1 MKTTIFALLFFM
13 IPFVCRASSNSC
25 EHVHSKTSTKP
36 SNYDLRMLS
45 FEFFEILD
53 RKPVEGGFKYSI
65 GIKAVNQKTP
75 APQKGKIGQ
84 FLSDLPQ
91 FALHYGFEVG
101 KDRFWFLDENA
112 INLRIISDRKAKSPA
127 ASHFTVKYDS
137 SGRVLS
143 VKEYV
148 AYLLKG
154 QFPLSLIGK
163 DPMAGDLFTHDTNT
177 HLVAFLTMPLSVKN
191 WMNQRLKDRLD
202 LLELAE
208 KTGSQ
213 NLIDFASKQLEIE
226 VKHIDSFTANM
237 SLSRTN
243 RIDEFFGHDVLQAT
257 ANYIYGG
264 LGGLVPE
271 SYQAVLRNLGID
283 LQNNLNVLEAGLSR
297 NDLAELKRLA
307 LKTYPDIT
315 REKAADMSQQWIDRT
330 RHSGNS

>member
-1 MKTTIFALLFFM
+1 
-13 IPFVCRASSNSC
+13 
-25 EHVHSKTSTKP
+25 
-36 SNYDLRMLS
+36 
-45 FEFFEILD
+45 
-53 RKPVEGGFKYSI
+53 
-65 GIKAVNQKTP
+65 
-75 APQKGKIGQ
+75 
-84 FLSDLPQ
+84 
-91 FALHYGFEVG
+91 
-101 KDRFWFLDENA
+101 
-112 INLRIISDRKAKSPA
+112 
-127 ASHFTVKYDS
+127 
-137 SGRVLS
+137 
-143 VKEYV
+143 
-148 AYLLKG
+148 
-154 QFPLSLIGK
+154 
-163 DPMAGDLFTHDTNT
+163 
-177 HLVAFLTMPLSVKN
+177 
-191 WMNQRLKDRLD
+191 MNQRLKDRLD